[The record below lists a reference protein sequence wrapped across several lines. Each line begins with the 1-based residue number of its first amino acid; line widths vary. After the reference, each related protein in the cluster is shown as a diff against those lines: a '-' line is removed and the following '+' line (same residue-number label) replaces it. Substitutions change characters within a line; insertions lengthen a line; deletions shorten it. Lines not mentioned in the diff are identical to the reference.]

1 MRRSNF
7 LTSMGEDA
15 MRVQT
20 ITNQIEDQRQ
30 ALIISIDKLTQSFNI
45 RKKKFENDLEES
57 SIRLE
62 KMPHK
67 RITLDQ
73 IQRERSIKTPLYKLL
88 QEKYTE
94 TLIAKSAE
102 QDQARIITYPY
113 TEESKMFENPK
124 KLYILGLVLGLIL

>member
-1 MRRSNF
+1 
-7 LTSMGEDA
+7 

-62 KMPHK
+62 KMP
-67 RITLDQ
+67 L
-73 IQRERSIKTPLYKLL
+73 
-88 QEKYTE
+88 
-94 TLIAKSAE
+94 A
-102 QDQARIITYPY
+102 
-113 TEESKMFENPK
+113 F
-124 KLYILGLVLGLIL
+124 GLSP